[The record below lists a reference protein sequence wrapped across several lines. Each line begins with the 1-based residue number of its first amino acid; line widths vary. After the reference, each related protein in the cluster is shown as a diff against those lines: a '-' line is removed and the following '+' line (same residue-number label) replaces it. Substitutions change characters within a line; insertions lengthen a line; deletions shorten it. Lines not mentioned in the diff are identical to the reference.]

1 MRVRY
6 IVLLLALGSLAYLLL
21 WPTGLNFPKHS
32 FEKPPPLSGALLPNT
47 ALNDLATLGTVGDGP
62 EDLAITSDGTIYTG
76 IANGTLYKKSPSDED
91 WQAITLTY
99 GRPLGLAFDPT
110 ERWLYI
116 ADAMNGLMRTDKQ
129 GHLERLI
136 DSLDGK
142 DLGLVDDLAVA
153 DGGIVYFTTA
163 TTEWG
168 WDEAN
173 DAILVGNPTGKLMR
187 YNVRTKQLDVLID
200 DMFFANGVALT
211 PDGQAV
217 LVAETGSY
225 SIKRY
230 GLIGRDSGRVT
241 TFAESLPGF
250 PDGLNYDAD
259 GKLWVSLPSPRI
271 AMAERL
277 SDQPFWRQAAYK
289 LPEQFKPR
297 PERYGFLI
305 ALNADGQVVESLH
318 GPDGKY
324 ALMTNVVWRGDTAY
338 IGSLMERSIGVYT
351 RSL

>member
-6 IVLLLALGSLAYLLL
+6 IVLLLALASIAYLLL
-21 WPTGLNFPKHS
+21 WPTGLNFPSQS
-32 FEKPPPLSGALLPNT
+32 FDEPPVMSGALLPNA
-47 ALNDLATLGTVGDGP
+47 ALNDLPTLGTVGDGP

-76 IANGTLYKKSPSDED
+76 IANGTLYKKAPANKD

-116 ADAMNGLMRTDKQ
+116 ADAVNGLMRTDKQ

-136 DSLDGK
+136 DSLDGVH
-142 DLGLVDDLAVA
+142 LGLVDDLAVA

-163 TTEWG
+163 STEWD

-187 YNVRTKQLDVLID
+187 YNVRSMKLDLLLD
-200 DMFFANGVALT
+200 DLSFANGVALS
-211 PDGQAV
+211 PDGNAV
-217 LVAETGSY
+217 LVAETGAY
-225 SIKRY
+225 RIKRY
-230 GLIGRDSGRVT
+230 GLVGKDSGRVT
-241 TFAESLPGF
+241 TFAENLPGF
-250 PDGLNYDAD
+250 PDGLNYDD
-259 GKLWVSLPSPRI
+259 EGKLWVSLPSPRI
-271 AMAERL
+271 AMAEKL

-289 LPEQFKPR
+289 LPERFKPQ
-297 PERYGFLI
+297 PKRYGFLI
-305 ALNADGQVVESLH
+305 ALNSDGQIVESLH
-318 GPDGKY
+318 GPDGKH

-338 IGSLMERSIGVYT
+338 IGSLQERSIGVYT
-351 RSL
+351 R